1 MKCIVLYITKRFI
14 VFFRTKT
21 RENVNISWHG
31 IGTLCRVQGKMN
43 AQKYIGILNTQDI
56 SLRTTMFF
64 KMTTYQCIWLVL
76 QRNINTIITGSLV
89 WPVQSPEIN
98 IIEPVGI
105 ELKERSKIIP
115 DKSNP
120 DQLVRCEV
128 FLIHRRIFEIC
139 TNPSQEAL

>member
-1 MKCIVLYITKRFI
+1 MKCIVLYITKRFM

-43 AQKYIGILNTQDI
+43 AQKYIGILNTHIRHFPPNLYVFQDDNVPVHMA
-56 SLRTTMFF
+56 RVVEEY
-64 KMTTYQCIWLVL
+64 KHDN
-76 QRNINTIITGSLV
+76 NIGSLV

-120 DQLVRCEV
+120 DQLFRCEV
-128 FLIHRRIFEIC
+128 F
-139 TNPSQEAL
+139 